1 MIPGLKRIETYVLAR
16 TLLAVVA
23 ALAVI
28 SSVII
33 LIGFVDLS
41 RSVGTRVDVNFLQ
54 IMGLDLLQAPAV
66 ILVLLPFTF
75 LFGTLAAFVALNRR
89 SEPIAMRA
97 AGVSAWR
104 FIFPAA
110 GAAFVIGV
118 LSVTVLNPVAA
129 ALTQQFDK
137 TRAALMQGY
146 LQGSPN
152 EKIWLRE
159 GDGRTQIVIRALK
172 RDDVAGDVRLKGVSL
187 FVYTLNKQ
195 GVLDFSRR
203 IEADQAL
210 LSHGEWK
217 LKGVKEATPGAEALH
232 YDSLAI
238 PSTLTGRAAVERF
251 VKPDAIAFWNLPA
264 AIDRMEQSGFSATT
278 YRLRFQQLLATAP
291 LFAAMS
297 ILAAAFSL
305 RLMRLGGLAG
315 LAGSGVA
322 LGFVLFFF
330 NQMCGAL
337 GKAEVIAPFAAA
349 WAPPVLALL
358 SGFTLLCYTEDG

>member
-1 MIPGLKRIETYVLAR
+1 MVLFAS
-16 TLLAVVA
+16 LL
-23 ALAVI
+23 
-28 SSVII
+28 
-33 LIGFVDLS
+33 
-41 RSVGTRVDVNFLQ
+41 
-54 IMGLDLLQAPAV
+54 LLQLQNIPYSVSSAPD
-66 ILVLLPFTF
+66 VLPPLPDIE
-75 LFGTLAAFVALNRR
+75 FVVMG
-89 SEPIAMRA
+89 P
-97 AGVSAWR
+97 G
-104 FIFPAA
+104 
-110 GAAFVIGV
+110 GQ
-118 LSVTVLNPVAA
+118 NPVAA

-238 PSTLTGRAAVERF
+238 PSTLT
-251 VKPDAIAFWNLPA
+251 I
-264 AIDRMEQSGFSATT
+264 S
-278 YRLRFQQLLATAP
+278 
-291 LFAAMS
+291 
-297 ILAAAFSL
+297 LAASSLPVPLRTILPFS
-305 RLMRLGGLAG
+305 
-315 LAGSGVA
+315 
-322 LGFVLFFF
+322 
-330 NQMCGAL
+330 N
-337 GKAEVIAPFAAA
+337 
-349 WAPPVLALL
+349 
-358 SGFTLLCYTEDG
+358 T